1 MADDLQRLQTQAR
14 QLLLYRNLLQHSAG
28 KAFLALL
35 DGWLKYQDN
44 LLNATVLD
52 AYGQWFYEV
61 SQVATSWR
69 SFVIQQ
75 ILYSDNPFTRL
86 AQRQSLQSIPA
97 SWLAA
102 ARSDL
107 KVLQQ
112 WTEVG
117 ITLIR
122 QTFGL
127 HLPLPIAERSA
138 EQAYPFSLFESESW
152 DEMLP
157 KLVDYYQERG
167 TGIFAQYNALCWQA
181 GNLEGIAEPD
191 PVVFADLVGYEEQ
204 QQVLQNNTEGL
215 LQGYRALNILLYG
228 SRGTG
233 KSALV
238 KALVAGYSDRGLR
251 LIEVHKSDMAAL
263 PQVIDV
269 LRHSA
274 LKFVIFID
282 DLSFEEEQEDY
293 KSLKVILEGT
303 VLARPQNVVVYAT
316 SNRRHLVRE
325 YFGDRPRPSNADEV
339 HAWDTVQEKLAL
351 SDRFGMTLTFEPPN
365 QERYLQIVNHLA
377 LRADLQM
384 SAAELEYQ
392 ALQWATRRNGRSG
405 RTARQFIDYCVAQS
419 QG

>member
-1 MADDLQRLQTQAR
+1 MTDNLQRLHTCAR
-14 QLLLYRNLLQHSAG
+14 QLLLYRDILQHRAG
-28 KAFLALL
+28 KAFLTLL
-35 DGWLKYQDN
+35 DRWLKYQDN
-44 LLNATVLD
+44 PLDATVLD

-61 SQVATSWR
+61 SQVATSWQ

-107 KVLQQ
+107 EILQQ

-117 ITLIR
+117 VALIQ
-122 QTFGL
+122 QTFGP
-127 HLPLPIAERSA
+127 HLPLPIAEQA
-138 EQAYPFSLFESESW
+138 ELAYPFQLFESKPW
-152 DEMLP
+152 DEVLP
-157 KLVDYYQERG
+157 KLVEYYHCQG
-167 TGIFAQYNALCWQA
+167 TGIFAQYNALCWQT
-181 GNLEGIAEPD
+181 GRLEGIADPD

-204 QQVLQNNTEGL
+204 QQILQNNTAGL
-215 LQGYRALNILLYG
+215 LRGHRALNILLYG

-351 SDRFGMTLTFEPPN
+351 SDRFGITLTFEPPN
-365 QERYLQIVNHLA
+365 QERYLQIVKHLA
-377 LRADLQM
+377 LQADLQL
-384 SAAELEYQ
+384 SEAELEYQ